1 MTMMFI
7 AERKTV
13 QDKLILLNGKELDE
27 VDAFIEDLF
36 ARRRKFA
43 ESVRECE

>member
-1 MTMMFI
+1 MMFI

-27 VDAFIEDLF
+27 VDAFIEALF
-36 ARRRKFA
+36 ARRRKIA
-43 ESVRECE
+43 DNIRERE

>member
-1 MTMMFI
+1 MFI

-27 VDAFIEDLF
+27 VDAFIEELF
-36 ARRRKFA
+36 ARRRKIA
-43 ESVRECE
+43 DNIRERE